1 MDGQII
7 SLDVAKKQ
15 GQVQQFVTE
24 RVFPFDFK
32 VYDGEEKEL
41 KIELEVEFSV
51 ENRVVSKMSRKISV
65 QEQDAIPVTKSAT
78 DCVNEY
84 FARENGILVE
94 HQEFVDNNPELDF
107 MRMRRFLFTAY
118 NDLCDL
124 DSMLENKELRA
135 VKHEVA
141 SLYRDY
147 EEYIKKTQYPLP
159 YCFEQIFIRRQV
171 EYTHLEQ
178 HIEDIK
184 IAMNGAKGEVEVLGR
199 RLEEEE
205 KNLKFIADK
214 KSAEFLEQEKEVKAL
229 RRRYV
234 DLIDYIARQKDVI
247 AYETERMKVFR
258 ETHLA
263 EFAETFEPM
272 TASIKTKFIKLLNTK
287 GYGLDKEMWA
297 RAKTNQYVK
306 KFFRDAD
313 IHGGYNSVTYLR
325 YFLKGLDKNKVSSP
339 ATKELFNLLKTLED
353 SSRRNIMV
361 LQENDTKT
369 FKSRQLIE
377 RVDKGLKITTSH
389 DPFDA
394 LGKLA
399 SSPQDIVVL
408 DYKINGLLAFDFIR
422 EYRDSPK
429 FNKRTSF
436 IVVTPNQL
444 EYDKIEEGRGLGVE
458 YFVIANDGEAFSD
471 AVRMAI

>member
-199 RLEEEE
+199 RLE
-205 KNLKFIADK
+205 
-214 KSAEFLEQEKEVKAL
+214 
-229 RRRYV
+229 
-234 DLIDYIARQKDVI
+234 
-247 AYETERMKVFR
+247 
-258 ETHLA
+258 
-263 EFAETFEPM
+263 
-272 TASIKTKFIKLLNTK
+272 
-287 GYGLDKEMWA
+287 
-297 RAKTNQYVK
+297 
-306 KFFRDAD
+306 
-313 IHGGYNSVTYLR
+313 
-325 YFLKGLDKNKVSSP
+325 
-339 ATKELFNLLKTLED
+339 
-353 SSRRNIMV
+353 
-361 LQENDTKT
+361 
-369 FKSRQLIE
+369 
-377 RVDKGLKITTSH
+377 
-389 DPFDA
+389 
-394 LGKLA
+394 
-399 SSPQDIVVL
+399 
-408 DYKINGLLAFDFIR
+408 
-422 EYRDSPK
+422 
-429 FNKRTSF
+429 
-436 IVVTPNQL
+436 
-444 EYDKIEEGRGLGVE
+444 
-458 YFVIANDGEAFSD
+458 
-471 AVRMAI
+471 